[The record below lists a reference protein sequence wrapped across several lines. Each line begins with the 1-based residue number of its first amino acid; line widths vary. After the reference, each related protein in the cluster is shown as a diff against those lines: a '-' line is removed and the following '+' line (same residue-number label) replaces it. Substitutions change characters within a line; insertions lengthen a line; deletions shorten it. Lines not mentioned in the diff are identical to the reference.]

1 MDQLLAQIFVAALA
15 DPDKPG
21 SSACRDLT
29 RHQTQP
35 GGNVWPAPPASDFS
49 DGLVSLRQRIR
60 PQSKL
65 STKMEIRALWFS

>member
-35 GGNVWPAPPASDFS
+35 GGKIAAMTERMARPAC
-49 DGLVSLRQRIR
+49 
-60 PQSKL
+60 K
-65 STKMEIRALWFS
+65 